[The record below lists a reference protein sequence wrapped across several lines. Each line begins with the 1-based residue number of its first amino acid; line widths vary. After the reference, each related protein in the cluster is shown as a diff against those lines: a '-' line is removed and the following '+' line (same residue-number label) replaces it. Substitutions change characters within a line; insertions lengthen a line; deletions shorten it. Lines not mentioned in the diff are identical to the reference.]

1 MLKRYSLEEA
11 AHKVGISKKSLD
23 DYLLQ
28 VRFGRK
34 YGFNFN
40 ENKNDKVGVL
50 RDYVRKNKKGG
61 RGEYKRRK
69 KHKVEEGE
77 EEN

>member
-1 MLKRYSLEEA
+1 M
-11 AHKVGISKKSLD
+11 GISKKSLD

-40 ENKNDKVGVL
+40 EHKNDKVGVL
-50 RDYVRKNKKGG
+50 RDYVRKNKKNGKVDQKKK
-61 RGEYKRRK
+61 KRNK
-69 KHKVEEGE
+69 GNNQEQSV
-77 EEN
+77 

>member
-1 MLKRYSLEEA
+1 MEDA
-11 AHKVGISKKSLD
+11 ANKVGISKKSLD

-40 ENKNDKVGVL
+40 EHKNDKVGIL
-50 RDYVRKNKKGG
+50 RDYVRKHKKSMKVDSRKKKKGNKP
-61 RGEYKRRK
+61 E
-69 KHKVEEGE
+69 
-77 EEN
+77 